1 MMTPKPTKVAICGKP
16 EARKKLA
23 QAEKYLQ
30 IAKSET
36 EKDPASLIA
45 AATNAIFAG
54 IAASDAACCAKLGK
68 YSRSQSHSDA
78 AKLLATIEPG
88 GRSASKDFELLI
100 GKKDEA
106 NYGFDFSSAELKRL
120 LRRTENL
127 VEFARKSINS

>member
-1 MMTPKPTKVAICGKP
+1 MTAKQAKVANGGMR
-16 EARKKLA
+16 EAKMKLR

-78 AKLLATIEPG
+78 VKLLATIEPG
-88 GRSASKDFELLI
+88 GRSASKNFAVLI

-106 NYGFDFSSAELKRL
+106 NYGFNVSNTELKTL
-120 LRRTENL
+120 LRKAEGL
-127 VEFARKSINS
+127 VVFAQKSINF

>member
-1 MMTPKPTKVAICGKP
+1 MMTAKPTKVSNGGMR
-16 EARKKLA
+16 EAKMKLG

-30 IAKSET
+30 IAKFET

-68 YSRSQSHSDA
+68 YSRSQNHSDA

-88 GRSASKDFELLI
+88 GRSASKDFALLI

-106 NYGFDFSSAELKRL
+106 NYGFNVSNTELKTL
-120 LRRTENL
+120 LRKAESL
-127 VEFARKSINS
+127 VSFAKKSINF